1 MARAVFPGSFDPLH
15 NGHLDAIRRASRLFD
30 RLTVAVVNN
39 PLKRSSL
46 FSLEERLTIL
56 EEVLV
61 GLEGVEADAF
71 DGLLVEYLRRIG
83 SQVIIKSL
91 RGLSDLEAEVQMAH
105 LNCHLAAEIETT
117 FIVTAPRWSYLSST
131 RVKEL
136 ASFGADVSGMVPEPS
151 LRCLVGV
158 FPET

>member
-91 RGLSDLEAEVQMAH
+91 RGLSDLETEVQMAH
-105 LNCHLAAEIETT
+105 LNCYLSAEVETT

>member
-61 GLEGVEADAF
+61 GLEGVEADTF

-91 RGLSDLEAEVQMAH
+91 RGLSDLETEVQMAH